1 MKIAFSPLG
10 GELRFVF
17 IREISVLFYMDNSY
31 IVTYMYLLVVQV
43 VYDVCQRCRTEHAQF
58 GTVGQQFGYQ
68 ITGDGD
74 LEGEQVDLGGVI
86 FYDILSTNYDICA
99 KSVVQDIIDRN

>member
-1 MKIAFSPLG
+1 
-10 GELRFVF
+10 
-17 IREISVLFYMDNSY
+17 MDNSY
-31 IVTYMYLLVVQV
+31 IVTDMYLLVVQV
-43 VYDVCQRCRTEHAQF
+43 VYDVCQRCGTEHEQF

>member
-1 MKIAFSPLG
+1 MPLAPWV
-10 GELRFVF
+10 ENFV
-17 IREISVLFYMDNSY
+17 SCLFERLVFFFYVDNSY

-43 VYDVCQRCRTEHAQF
+43 VYDICQRCGTEHAQF